1 MPGTMNESQ
10 NGRKKKKERKKEM
23 GEVFTFEQLT
33 GQKGR

>member
-10 NGRKKKKERKKEM
+10 NGRKKKRKKEM

>member
-1 MPGTMNESQ
+1 MKAKMEE
-10 NGRKKKKERKKEM
+10 KKRKKEM